1 MKLAFRLLA
10 IHFRDWIRAAY
21 TVVGVWML
29 RQALECPQYLSALK
43 RRLGPTVLPPTTPP
57 PIGALRPD
65 QRRSRHPSDRWLAIF
80 PEVRLARPM
89 ARTLAAVQGP
99 WPLHRYA
106 NQTCAPIFVAGLAQA
121 QFHGPAHD
129 IFDASGHLLP
139 SLSFYSP
146 ENRLA
151 ESREYARR
159 YPHGL
164 PAAEHWPGVTAA
176 LASRYADSNY
186 FHWMIQV
193 LPRFE
198 LLRRAGVTTAQVDR
212 YLLHTARFPFHGE
225 TLAQLQVPPE
235 KVVAVEPDTHMRA
248 DYLWATSSLRGS
260 GHQCAWVAD
269 FLRREFLASPAS
281 SAGRER
287 LYISRGDVTR
297 RRLTNEPEILA
308 WLERLGFRSI
318 TPGNMS
324 VVEQARAFG
333 DAGVIIGVHGAAL
346 TNLVFASAG
355 AKVIELHTPS
365 RRGMHY
371 WELSSARQLDYYYVI
386 GQDGSD
392 PVDSEALRIPLP
404 WLATLLE
411 LAGVR

>member
-1 MKLAFRLLA
+1 MKPARSLLA

-21 TVVGVWML
+21 TFVGLWLL
-29 RQALECPQYLSALK
+29 RQAVAWPLRLSVLT
-43 RRLGPTVLPPTTPP
+43 RRLGLAVPPPTTPP
-57 PIGALRPD
+57 PIGAMGPARRAGRDTRD
-65 QRRSRHPSDRWLAIF
+65 QWLAIF
-80 PEVRLARPM
+80 PEARLARPT

-106 NQTCAPIFVAGLAQA
+106 NRVCAPIYVAGLTNA

-129 IFDASGHLLP
+129 IFDASGRSLP
-139 SLSFYSP
+139 GLSFYSP

-198 LLRRAGVTTAQVDR
+198 LLRRAGVTHAQVDR
-212 YLLHTARFPFHGE
+212 YLLHTARYTFHGE
-225 TLAQLQVPPE
+225 TLAHLRVPPE

-248 DYLWATSSLRGS
+248 DYLWATTSLRGS

-269 FLRREFLASPAS
+269 FLRREFLPSPAAS
-281 SAGRER
+281 VGRER
-287 LYISRGDVTR
+287 LYISRGDATR
-297 RRLTNEPEILA
+297 RRLVNEPELLA
-308 WLERLGFRSI
+308 WLERHGFRSI
-318 TPGNMS
+318 TPGTMS
-324 VVEQARAFG
+324 VVEQARAF
-333 DAGVIIGVHGAAL
+333 AGASVILGVHGATL
-346 TNLVFASAG
+346 TNLVFAPAG

-365 RRGMHY
+365 RRAMHY
-371 WELSSARQLDYYYVI
+371 WELSSARRLDYYYLI
-386 GQDGSD
+386 GQDSPD
-392 PVDSEALRIPLP
+392 PVDKEAFLMPLP
-404 WLATLLE
+404 WLVALLE